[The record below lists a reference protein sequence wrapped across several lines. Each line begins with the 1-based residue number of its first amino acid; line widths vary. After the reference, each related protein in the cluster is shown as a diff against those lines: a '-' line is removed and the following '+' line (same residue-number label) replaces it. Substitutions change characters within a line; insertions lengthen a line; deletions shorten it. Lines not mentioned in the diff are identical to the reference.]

1 MYCSYVL
8 ALSCILQQDNWKW
21 KKKQNNKHID
31 IDFHFLEFSMFT
43 YKLEPNYYCWHI

>member
-1 MYCSYVL
+1 MFWLLVAFY
-8 ALSCILQQDNWKW
+8 NKTTGNG
-21 KKKQNNKHID
+21 KKKQNNKHRD